1 MTAVILL
8 PQRPATL
15 THKNPQRRKIICG
28 MRPVGR
34 KDRLIDLKRLLVEYP
49 VRVISVAVLVAVVK
63 RRLFL
68 LVFVVLYNRRGKF
81 LFQ

>member
-1 MTAVILL
+1 
-8 PQRPATL
+8 
-15 THKNPQRRKIICG
+15 

-34 KDRLIDLKRLLVEYP
+34 KDRYIDLKRCFVEYP

-68 LVFVVLYNRRGKF
+68 LVFVCF
-81 LFQ
+81 TIE